1 MKDLGE
7 LVRAARLSNEN
18 GDYKERDRLCD
29 DGLRMMTRLLAS
41 GGQFHDTTAA
51 FGTSASVYDRM
62 ADLHEIKG
70 EKNMAKVYRRQAAE
84 IMENFT
90 EYMYA
95 VSVSAAV
102 GRKEE
107 AKEKN
112 TRKPFAEMI
121 RRD

>member
-1 MKDLGE
+1 
-7 LVRAARLSNEN
+7 
-18 GDYKERDRLCD
+18 
-29 DGLRMMTRLLAS
+29 MMTRLLAS